1 MKRKPLPAKSK
12 FSAFIELT
20 KPRITILILISTALG
35 YYLAESA
42 MINYL
47 NFFYTILGTAILSG
61 GAGTINHCIER
72 DLDMLMDR
80 TKSRP
85 IPTGL
90 ISIKTALNFG
100 LAQSIIGLAIL
111 WVFVNQLTA
120 TLGLATILLYLFVYT
135 PLKKITWLNTTIGA
149 IPGAMPALGGWAASA
164 NELSPNAWILF
175 AILFL
180 WQHPHFYAIAIMCK
194 DDYERAGFKMLPV
207 IEKENHRTN
216 RQIIWHAFLL
226 IPVSLYFVVT
236 GALGIFYFW
245 GALLLGIVY
254 LISSIPLLIEAVDV
268 SSLPL
273 VNALLNLTTT
283 ILLIIGYVLIKLKK
297 REMHRSVMLTAFFS
311 SALFLVSYVI
321 YHWFK
326 SGPKAYTGEWISVYY
341 PILVTHIILAMI
353 ILPLAMITLYRG
365 WVFQIQQH
373 RKIARITLPIW
384 LYVSVTGIIIYLM
397 LYT

>member
-90 ISIKTALNFG
+90 ISIKTAFNFG
-100 LAQSIIGLAIL
+100 LSQSIIGFVIL
-111 WVFVNQLTA
+111 WVFVNHLTA
-120 TLGLATILLYLFVYT
+120 ILGLATILLYLFVYT

-254 LISSIPLLIEAVDV
+254 LISSIPLLKE
-268 SSLPL
+268 SSIKNAKLLLRTSVAYLPL
-273 VNALLNLTTT
+273 
-283 ILLIIGYVLIKLKK
+283 LLIIILIDLN
-297 REMHRSVMLTAFFS
+297 
-311 SALFLVSYVI
+311 
-321 YHWFK
+321 
-326 SGPKAYTGEWISVYY
+326 YY
-341 PILVTHIILAMI
+341 
-353 ILPLAMITLYRG
+353 
-365 WVFQIQQH
+365 
-373 RKIARITLPIW
+373 
-384 LYVSVTGIIIYLM
+384 
-397 LYT
+397 

>member
-90 ISIKTALNFG
+90 ISIKNALNFG
-100 LAQSIIGLAIL
+100 LAQSIIGFAIL

-254 LISSIPLLIEAVDV
+254 LISSIPLLIE
-268 SSLPL
+268 SSIKNAKLLLRTSVAYLPL
-273 VNALLNLTTT
+273 
-283 ILLIIGYVLIKLKK
+283 LLIIILIDLN
-297 REMHRSVMLTAFFS
+297 
-311 SALFLVSYVI
+311 
-321 YHWFK
+321 
-326 SGPKAYTGEWISVYY
+326 YY
-341 PILVTHIILAMI
+341 
-353 ILPLAMITLYRG
+353 
-365 WVFQIQQH
+365 
-373 RKIARITLPIW
+373 
-384 LYVSVTGIIIYLM
+384 
-397 LYT
+397 

>member
-12 FSAFIELT
+12 VSAFIELT

-35 YYLAESA
+35 YYLAESE

-61 GAGTINHCIER
+61 GAGTINHCIEK

-85 IPTGL
+85 IPAGL
-90 ISIKTALNFG
+90 ISIKTALSFG
-100 LAQSIIGLAIL
+100 LAQSIIGFAIL
-111 WVFVNQLTA
+111 WVLVNQLTA
-120 TLGLATILLYLFVYT
+120 ILGLATIVLYLFVYT

-164 NELSPNAWILF
+164 NQLSPNAWILF

-207 IEKENHRTN
+207 IEKENHRTI

-254 LISSIPLLIEAVDV
+254 LASGIPLLKE
-268 SSLPL
+268 SSIKNAKLLLRTSVVYLPL
-273 VNALLNLTTT
+273 
-283 ILLIIGYVLIKLKK
+283 LLIIILIDLN
-297 REMHRSVMLTAFFS
+297 
-311 SALFLVSYVI
+311 
-321 YHWFK
+321 
-326 SGPKAYTGEWISVYY
+326 YY
-341 PILVTHIILAMI
+341 
-353 ILPLAMITLYRG
+353 
-365 WVFQIQQH
+365 
-373 RKIARITLPIW
+373 
-384 LYVSVTGIIIYLM
+384 
-397 LYT
+397 

>member
-12 FSAFIELT
+12 VSAFIELT

-35 YYLAESA
+35 YYLAESE

-61 GAGTINHCIER
+61 GAGTINHCIEK

-85 IPTGL
+85 IPAGL
-90 ISIKTALNFG
+90 ISIKTALSFG
-100 LAQSIIGLAIL
+100 LAQSIIGFAIL
-111 WVFVNQLTA
+111 WVLVNQLTA
-120 TLGLATILLYLFVYT
+120 ILGLATIVLYLFVYT
-135 PLKKITWLNTTIGA
+135 PLKKITWLNTTVGA

-164 NELSPNAWILF
+164 NQLSPNAWILF

-236 GALGIFYFW
+236 GVLGIFYFW

-254 LISSIPLLIEAVDV
+254 LASGIPLLKE
-268 SSLPL
+268 SSIKNAKLLLRTSVVYLPL
-273 VNALLNLTTT
+273 
-283 ILLIIGYVLIKLKK
+283 LLIIILIDLN
-297 REMHRSVMLTAFFS
+297 
-311 SALFLVSYVI
+311 
-321 YHWFK
+321 
-326 SGPKAYTGEWISVYY
+326 YY
-341 PILVTHIILAMI
+341 
-353 ILPLAMITLYRG
+353 
-365 WVFQIQQH
+365 
-373 RKIARITLPIW
+373 
-384 LYVSVTGIIIYLM
+384 
-397 LYT
+397 

>member
-90 ISIKTALNFG
+90 ISIKTAFNFG
-100 LAQSIIGLAIL
+100 LSQSIIGFVIL
-111 WVFVNQLTA
+111 WIFVNQLTA
-120 TLGLATILLYLFVYT
+120 ILGLATILLYLFVYT

-149 IPGAMPALGGWAASA
+149 IPGAMPALGGWAASV

-254 LISSIPLLIEAVDV
+254 LISSIPLLKE
-268 SSLPL
+268 SSIKNAKLLLRTSVAYLPL
-273 VNALLNLTTT
+273 
-283 ILLIIGYVLIKLKK
+283 LLIIILIDLN
-297 REMHRSVMLTAFFS
+297 
-311 SALFLVSYVI
+311 
-321 YHWFK
+321 
-326 SGPKAYTGEWISVYY
+326 YY
-341 PILVTHIILAMI
+341 
-353 ILPLAMITLYRG
+353 
-365 WVFQIQQH
+365 
-373 RKIARITLPIW
+373 
-384 LYVSVTGIIIYLM
+384 
-397 LYT
+397 

>member
-12 FSAFIELT
+12 VSAFIELT

-35 YYLAESA
+35 YYLAESE

-61 GAGTINHCIER
+61 GAGTINHCIEK

-85 IPTGL
+85 IPAGL
-90 ISIKTALNFG
+90 ISIKTALSFG
-100 LAQSIIGLAIL
+100 LAQSIIGFAIL
-111 WVFVNQLTA
+111 WVLVNQLTA
-120 TLGLATILLYLFVYT
+120 ILGLATIVLYLFVYT
-135 PLKKITWLNTTIGA
+135 PLKKITWLNTTVGA

-164 NELSPNAWILF
+164 NQLSPNAWILF

-207 IEKENHRTN
+207 IEKENHRTI

-254 LISSIPLLIEAVDV
+254 LASGIPLLKE
-268 SSLPL
+268 SSIKNAKLLLRTSVVYLPL
-273 VNALLNLTTT
+273 
-283 ILLIIGYVLIKLKK
+283 LLIIILIDLN
-297 REMHRSVMLTAFFS
+297 
-311 SALFLVSYVI
+311 
-321 YHWFK
+321 
-326 SGPKAYTGEWISVYY
+326 YY
-341 PILVTHIILAMI
+341 
-353 ILPLAMITLYRG
+353 
-365 WVFQIQQH
+365 
-373 RKIARITLPIW
+373 
-384 LYVSVTGIIIYLM
+384 
-397 LYT
+397 

>member
-90 ISIKTALNFG
+90 ISIKTAFSFG
-100 LAQSIIGLAIL
+100 LSQSIIGFAIL

-120 TLGLATILLYLFVYT
+120 ILGLATILLYLFVYT

-254 LISSIPLLIEAVDV
+254 LISSIPLLKE
-268 SSLPL
+268 SSIKNAKLLLRTSVAYLPL
-273 VNALLNLTTT
+273 
-283 ILLIIGYVLIKLKK
+283 LLIIILIDLN
-297 REMHRSVMLTAFFS
+297 
-311 SALFLVSYVI
+311 
-321 YHWFK
+321 
-326 SGPKAYTGEWISVYY
+326 YY
-341 PILVTHIILAMI
+341 
-353 ILPLAMITLYRG
+353 
-365 WVFQIQQH
+365 
-373 RKIARITLPIW
+373 
-384 LYVSVTGIIIYLM
+384 
-397 LYT
+397 

>member
-12 FSAFIELT
+12 VSAFIELT

-35 YYLAESA
+35 YYLAEIGE
-42 MINYL
+42 INYL
-47 NFFYTILGTAILSG
+47 NFFYTIIGTAILSG
-61 GAGTINHCIER
+61 GSGTINHCIEK

-85 IPTGL
+85 IPAGL

-100 LAQSIIGLAIL
+100 LSQSIIGFVIL

-120 TLGLATILLYLFVYT
+120 VLGLATILLYLFVYT

-254 LISSIPLLIEAVDV
+254 LASGIPLLKE
-268 SSLPL
+268 SSIKNAKLLLRTSVVYLPL
-273 VNALLNLTTT
+273 
-283 ILLIIGYVLIKLKK
+283 LLIIILIDLN
-297 REMHRSVMLTAFFS
+297 
-311 SALFLVSYVI
+311 
-321 YHWFK
+321 
-326 SGPKAYTGEWISVYY
+326 YY
-341 PILVTHIILAMI
+341 
-353 ILPLAMITLYRG
+353 
-365 WVFQIQQH
+365 
-373 RKIARITLPIW
+373 
-384 LYVSVTGIIIYLM
+384 
-397 LYT
+397 

>member
-90 ISIKTALNFG
+90 ISIKTAFNFG
-100 LAQSIIGLAIL
+100 LSQFIIGFAIL

-120 TLGLATILLYLFVYT
+120 ILGLATILLYLFVYT

-194 DDYERAGFKMLPV
+194 DDYEKAGFKMLPV

-254 LISSIPLLIEAVDV
+254 LISSIPLLKE
-268 SSLPL
+268 SSIKNAKLLLRTSVAYLPL
-273 VNALLNLTTT
+273 
-283 ILLIIGYVLIKLKK
+283 LLIIILIDLN
-297 REMHRSVMLTAFFS
+297 
-311 SALFLVSYVI
+311 
-321 YHWFK
+321 
-326 SGPKAYTGEWISVYY
+326 YY
-341 PILVTHIILAMI
+341 
-353 ILPLAMITLYRG
+353 
-365 WVFQIQQH
+365 
-373 RKIARITLPIW
+373 
-384 LYVSVTGIIIYLM
+384 
-397 LYT
+397 

>member
-20 KPRITILILISTALG
+20 KPRITLLILISTALG

-90 ISIKTALNFG
+90 ISIKTAFNFG
-100 LAQSIIGLAIL
+100 LSQSIIGFVIL
-111 WVFVNQLTA
+111 WVFVNHLTA
-120 TLGLATILLYLFVYT
+120 ILGLATILLYLFVYT

-254 LISSIPLLIEAVDV
+254 LISSIPLLKE
-268 SSLPL
+268 SSIKNAKLLLRTSVAYLPL
-273 VNALLNLTTT
+273 
-283 ILLIIGYVLIKLKK
+283 LLIIILIDLN
-297 REMHRSVMLTAFFS
+297 
-311 SALFLVSYVI
+311 
-321 YHWFK
+321 
-326 SGPKAYTGEWISVYY
+326 YY
-341 PILVTHIILAMI
+341 
-353 ILPLAMITLYRG
+353 
-365 WVFQIQQH
+365 
-373 RKIARITLPIW
+373 
-384 LYVSVTGIIIYLM
+384 
-397 LYT
+397 